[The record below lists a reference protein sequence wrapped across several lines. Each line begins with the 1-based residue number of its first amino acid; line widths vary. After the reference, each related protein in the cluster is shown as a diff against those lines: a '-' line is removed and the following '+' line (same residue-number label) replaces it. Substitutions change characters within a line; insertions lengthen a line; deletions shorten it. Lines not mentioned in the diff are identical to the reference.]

1 MTLIL
6 IAFPIVAGCAGYL
19 LQSALRD
26 TNHIVWWR
34 VALSISLIL
43 GLCGGF
49 GLIASTGQLAPV
61 IAIVLAVYTT
71 VVVLIA
77 SIWIAWTVPRW
88 RKLSALPFAI
98 LAPYAFWASI
108 QYGDAQSPE
117 NITQQ
122 HGDLIVQTLERYH
135 NAQGAYPSA
144 LTDLVPAYIPALPE
158 ALTTQGTGWL
168 YKAQHDQFA
177 LGFWYWPDKL
187 GAMVCKYRTSERK
200 WDCSPAFDAQG
211 WAPFDG
217 VSTPTPT
224 P

>member
-1 MTLIL
+1 MSLIL
-6 IAFPIVAGCAGYL
+6 IAFPIIAGGAGYL
-19 LQSALRD
+19 LQSALQDAGR
-26 TNHIVWWR
+26 IIWWR
-34 VALSISLIL
+34 IALSVSLVAC
-43 GLCGGF
+43 LCIA
-49 GLIASTGQLAPV
+49 LAWIASAGEIAPV
-61 IAIVLAVYTT
+61 VAVVLAAFTT
-71 VVVLIA
+71 VAVLFA
-77 SIWIAWTVPRW
+77 GIWVAWTVPGW
-88 RKLSALPFAI
+88 RKLSVLPFVI

-117 NITQQ
+117 KITQQ

-135 NAQGAYPSA
+135 NATGAYPLA

-168 YKAQHDQFA
+168 YKAQRDQFA

-217 VSTPTPT
+217 ISTP
-224 P
+224 